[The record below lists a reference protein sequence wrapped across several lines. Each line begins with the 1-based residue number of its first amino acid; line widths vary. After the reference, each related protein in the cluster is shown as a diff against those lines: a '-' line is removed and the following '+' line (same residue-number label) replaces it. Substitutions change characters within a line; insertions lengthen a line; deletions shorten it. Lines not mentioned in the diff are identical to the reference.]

1 MVSDNYGHEEHH
13 TNYMVIFWW
22 LLALTILEVLAGI
35 PAASPSYPQILKATV
50 LVGFA
55 VVKALLVALYFM
67 HLKFEKS
74 VLGYI
79 ALIPFVLCVFV
90 VLMVLPDF

>member
-1 MVSDNYGHEEHH
+1 MASNDHGHEKHH
-13 TNYMVIFWW
+13 TNYMAIFWW
-22 LLALTILEVLAGI
+22 LLALTIIEVLAGI
-35 PAASPSYPQILKATV
+35 PEAGPSYPQILKASV

-67 HLKFEKS
+67 HLKDEKS
-74 VLGYI
+74 VLSYI

-90 VLMVLPDF
+90 VIMVLPDF

>member
-1 MVSDNYGHEEHH
+1 MTSNDHGHEKHH
-13 TNYMVIFWW
+13 TNYMAIFWW
-22 LLALTILEVLAGI
+22 LLALTIIEVLAGI
-35 PAASPSYPQILKATV
+35 PEASPSYPQILKASV

-67 HLKFEKS
+67 HLKDEKS
-74 VLGYI
+74 ILSYI

-90 VLMVLPDF
+90 VIMVLPDF